1 MRRTMKYGLLCLAVM
16 AASLSVPGQVSAAR
30 AQRVPPMSF
39 LEYRADTV
47 EALALQAEQNP
58 QVRARY
64 ARHFGI
70 PGSRVAQFIRENL
83 VISYLPASG
92 RYRVY
97 YVRPGGRIVA
107 RQVYLPRGTRVL
119 ALRNGEPVLR
129 WICGNAMVPELP
141 EVAVRPVRQVPQVP
155 EVISVPSEQVVPV
168 SRVVSVPFEQVAV
181 REIVPPVA
189 VAAAPVPVA
198 PVPIPVSRAAAAVPV
213 VAPVPA
219 PTPVPPR
226 PSSVVPILAAVPPIT
241 FIGGERPQPPPPIT
255 ELPPPEIP
263 VPEPGTLAML
273 TLAAGPM
280 AWAAA
285 RGKRHNS
292 RSE

>member
-1 MRRTMKYGLLCLAVM
+1 MRRTIGYGLLCLA
-16 AASLSVPGQVSAAR
+16 ALALSLSVPGQVSAAQAR
-30 AQRVPPMSF
+30 GVPRESF

-83 VISYLPASG
+83 VVSYLPATA
-92 RYRVY
+92 RYSVY
-97 YVRPGGRIVA
+97 YVRPGGRIVC
-107 RQVYLPRGTRVL
+107 RQVTLQRGTRVL

-141 EVAVRPVRQVPQVP
+141 EVAVLPVREVPPVP
-155 EVISVPSEQVVPV
+155 PAVISVPVEQVAMVP
-168 SRVVSVPFEQVAV
+168 RVISVPFEQVAV
-181 REIVPPVA
+181 RQIIPPAPVP
-189 VAAAPVPVA
+189 AAPVPVA
-198 PVPIPVSRAAAAVPV
+198 PVPIPVARAAAVVPV
-213 VAPVPA
+213 VTPAPVPA
-219 PTPVPPR
+219 PVPPR
-226 PSSVVPILAAVPPIT
+226 PTSLIPIVAAVPPIT
-241 FIGGERPQPPPPIT
+241 FVGGERPVPPVIT

-263 VPEPGTLAML
+263 VPEPGTLTML

-280 AWAAA
+280 ALAAL
-285 RGKRHNS
+285 RRRK
-292 RSE
+292 EKP